1 MLKPNTQKYK
11 LLEMIGISGEFPAS
25 QLPRLFDTPAYTEK
39 MITDLKANHLIRCHY
54 KDGLRG
60 YRLTKHAKE
69 MLLAYNPTRFH
80 CYLDGNASVG
90 NSVLLTS
97 AKIPPKYI
105 PAVKHRMPIPNTALF
120 LLILPP
126 QF

>member
-25 QLPRLFDTPAYTEK
+25 QLSRLFDTPAYTEK

-60 YRLTKHAKE
+60 YRLTKRAKE
-69 MLLAYNPTRFH
+69 MLQQRQNIFFSLSQRRYD
-80 CYLDGNASVG
+80 DGQHVESV
-90 NSVLLTS
+90 
-97 AKIPPKYI
+97 K
-105 PAVKHRMPIPNTALF
+105 
-120 LLILPP
+120 
-126 QF
+126 